1 MLKLDQNRIFQTAL
15 ATYQSHYEKIISRIR
30 IEFDPDKSPEST
42 EKLVSTSYE
51 SRMKK
56 LLPNLGLTLVFL
68 EPPDDFTKIYFLIAA
83 VQQLV
88 LGLKKLPMILEF
100 NEQTMYL
107 QKDHIFF
114 NDLKFTFNI
123 SFQKFH
129 LAFL

>member
-1 MLKLDQNRIFQTAL
+1 MNWKLKKEFITDVKIGSKKVFLDSTTHLSKSLR
-15 ATYQSHYEKIISRIR
+15 KIISRIR

-83 VQQLV
+83 V
-88 LGLKKLPMILEF
+88 
-100 NEQTMYL
+100 
-107 QKDHIFF
+107 
-114 NDLKFTFNI
+114 
-123 SFQKFH
+123 
-129 LAFL
+129 